1 MKRLR
6 LRHGLLLLTVLL
18 FLARASAQFI
28 DDFNSSSV
36 QIDPEG
42 LEGWMFRAR
51 GMELPRWTFVKEGM
65 ATHRFL
71 WMQPRTSVA
80 SGGL

>member
-6 LRHGLLLLTVLL
+6 LRHGLLLLSVLL

-36 QIDPEG
+36 QIDPDG
-42 LEGWMFRAR
+42 LEGWMFRA
-51 GMELPRWTFVKEGM
+51 GDGT
-65 ATHRFL
+65 ATMDFRQGGHGYASIL
-71 WMQPRTSVA
+71 VVA
-80 SGGL
+80 TTDKWHLVGSD